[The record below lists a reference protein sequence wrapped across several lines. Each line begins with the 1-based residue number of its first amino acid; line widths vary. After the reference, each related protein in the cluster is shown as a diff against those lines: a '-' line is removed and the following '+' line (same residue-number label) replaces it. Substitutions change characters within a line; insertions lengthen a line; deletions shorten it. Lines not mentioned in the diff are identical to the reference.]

1 MEIATG
7 ANGDFLMEREQGAV
21 KDASLADKVAM
32 IVEARV
38 LFGSAAAREL
48 WASLGLP
55 VVDVTG
61 KPAADQ
67 GKLRDRILKLTSGNG
82 GMTIGLI
89 FNRCR
94 TAGRDAVEQEVA
106 SLVADGGLRVDRS
119 IAGNGKV
126 VERFIAN

>member
-1 MEIATG
+1 MGIATG
-7 ANGDFLMEREQGAV
+7 KNGKMFMDRETDAAKG
-21 KDASLADKVAM
+21 ASLADKVAM

-48 WASLGLP
+48 WADLGLP

-61 KPAADQ
+61 RPAGDQ
-67 GKLRDRILKLTSGNG
+67 GKLSDRIVKLTSGQG
-82 GMTIGLI
+82 GMTIGVI

-94 TAGRDAVEQEVA
+94 TAGRDAVEQEVR
-106 SLVADGGLRVDRS
+106 SLVDSGVIRVDRS

>member
-1 MEIATG
+1 MGIATG
-7 ANGDFLMEREQGAV
+7 KNGKMFMDRETDAAKG
-21 KDASLADKVAM
+21 ASLADKVAM

-48 WASLGLP
+48 WADLGLP

-61 KPAADQ
+61 RPAGDQ
-67 GKLRDRILKLTSGNG
+67 GKLRDRIVKLTSGQG
-82 GMTIGLI
+82 GMTIGVI

-94 TAGRDAVEQEVA
+94 TAGRDAVEQEVR
-106 SLVADGGLRVDRS
+106 SLVDSGVIRVDRS